1 MMSAMIFL
9 SPECFNEERD
19 RRKKLCFIITSTC
32 LVASYGSV
40 IGVALGGGAMRVG
53 FGIVIGVAAGAG
65 RGAGA
70 TRSAGFGIVIG
81 VAAGTAILS
90 SPAGGSGWGLKADA
104 G

>member
-1 MMSAMIFL
+1 MKRKTDTKKYAL
-9 SPECFNEERD
+9 SSLLPVWC
-19 RRKKLCFIITSTC
+19 
-32 LVASYGSV
+32 ASYGSV
-40 IGVALGGGAMRVG
+40 IGIAAGGGATRVG

-70 TRSAGFGIVIG
+70 TRTVGFGIVTG